1 MMRTI
6 RSASMLLLTE
16 KLWAEIMAKR
26 SKRRPTQ
33 PHRNNVGCMWG
44 LINLFDFRRGHPT
57 QKLLSDKKHGSNR
70 HIGTGYSKIKL
81 DSLRNSHETG
91 TLVDEIRQ
99 DQASLGLASIKELI
113 EEEMFQSLIKKISM
127 DEAQRV
133 TSSTQREVPLR
144 WNYKLRRQK
153 SKLIHG
159 NQGKNGM
166 DVSGSLDGIHSGSM
180 DLTEISSLTFDVP
193 ALLLDL
199 ESYTVQQANIGSN
212 DKFDLRTSL
221 ESTSL
226 DEKISL
232 VQHTLAEFAQIIAG
246 QKSMIE
252 GQNHGQLSVQPKMLM
267 DRLDVANSD
276 KELFMKLLQDPDSF
290 LLKFIQNLHDVQVKK
305 ASKLGSERYS
315 ENVALLVEENGNSGK
330 SNESDGDQS
339 LQKQKRYN
347 FFWRKDKLK
356 ATKQTKQNSSSEALS
371 KIVVLRPNR
380 VRSLNSSFIITPSSS
395 PQSNHVL
402 KYNENGER
410 IASNFSIKEIKRK
423 IQQIF
428 CESRQT
434 HVISMDGIR
443 HRIPVRSTDYG
454 DLSELIHGGSAAASS
469 VSHCCDDNKLTGSF
483 DLDNVSKKITSEEKF
498 EVNGNSHI
506 SHTASRS
513 ESFIYEEA
521 RKHLAEMLD
530 TRVDGLPRV
539 QSSEP
544 LVKLL
549 SLVNFNE
556 LSPASSP
563 QEDEFAMSSKET
575 GDSSLRHL
583 DKGEFAETSSLE
595 ATYVAGSTEIIEMV
609 DTKRIVDSN
618 ELAVPLESSG
628 SELIVVNEICEEEST
643 TSPGSVQSNLR
654 PSNLAGENLITLGR
668 INEKPEQPSPVSV
681 LEPLVSDDINNPNSA
696 DIDNYDN
703 QVRHQQAVH
712 EDGNN
717 FVGIVESPDSNVRL
731 RDYLQD
737 YQARF
742 DYVKV
747 VLEAS
752 GLTNEFPRKWN
763 MEDQLLEPSLFNE
776 IGIFFC
782 FLQDDP
788 KLLFD
793 CMNEVLSEMHEK
805 FLKCT
810 PWLSFIKQN
819 VLPVPLGGSLIHE
832 VGKGLEWHLRIH
844 LPNTL
849 DQVVKKGLEGQCW
862 IDLRFEAENI
872 TNKLCDAILDDAVK
886 EIVFDSMC

>member
-1 MMRTI
+1 
-6 RSASMLLLTE
+6 
-16 KLWAEIMAKR
+16 MAKR
-26 SKRRPTQ
+26 SKRRPAQ
-33 PHRNNVGCMWG
+33 PQRNNVGCMWG
-44 LINLFDFRRGHPT
+44 LISLFDFRRGHPT
-57 QKLLSDKKHGSNR
+57 QKLLSDKRHGSSR
-70 HIGTGYSKIKL
+70 QTGTGYSKIKL

-91 TLVDEIRQ
+91 SLVDEIRQ
-99 DQASLGLASIKELI
+99 DQASLGLASVKELI
-113 EEEMFQSLIKKISM
+113 EEEMFLSLIKKISM
-127 DEAQRV
+127 DE
-133 TSSTQREVPLR
+133 TQREVPLR
-144 WNYKLRRQK
+144 RNYKPRSQK
-153 SKLIHG
+153 SNLIHG
-159 NQGKNGM
+159 NQGKNVM
-166 DVSGSLDGIHSGSM
+166 AVSGSLDGIHSGSM
-180 DLTEISSLTFDVP
+180 DLTETSSLTFDIP
-193 ALLLDL
+193 AILLDL
-199 ESYTVQQANIGSN
+199 ESYTGQQANVGSN
-212 DKFDLRTSL
+212 DEFDSLPSL

-226 DEKISL
+226 DEKISF
-232 VQHTLAEFAQIIAG
+232 VQHTLADFAQIIAG
-246 QKSMIE
+246 QKSIVE
-252 GQNHGQLSVQPKMLM
+252 GQNHGQLVVQPKKLI
-267 DRLDVANSD
+267 DQLDDTNSD

-290 LLKFIQNLHDVQVKK
+290 LLKFIQNLYDVQVKK
-305 ASKLGSERYS
+305 TSKLGSERYS
-315 ENVALLVEENGNSGK
+315 ENVALLAEENGNSGK
-330 SNESDGDQS
+330 SNESDSNQS

-356 ATKQTKQNSSSEALS
+356 ATEQNSSSEAS
-371 KIVVLRPNR
+371 NKIVVLRPNR
-380 VRSLNSSFIITPSSS
+380 VRSLNSSFIIAPGSS
-395 PQSNHVL
+395 PQSHHAL
-402 KYNENGER
+402 KYNETGER

-434 HVISMDGIR
+434 HAISMDGVL

-469 VSHCCDDNKLTGSF
+469 VSHCCDVNKLPGSF
-483 DLDNVSKKITSEEKF
+483 DLDNISKKISSEEKF
-498 EVNGNSHI
+498 EVDGNSHI
-506 SHTASRS
+506 SRSASRS

-521 RKHLAEMLD
+521 RKHLADLLD
-530 TRVDGLPRV
+530 TRVDGSPRV
-539 QSSEP
+539 QASEP

-549 SLVNFNE
+549 SLLNFNE

-563 QEDEFAMSSKET
+563 QRDEFAMSSKET
-575 GDSSLRHL
+575 GDFSLRHL
-583 DKGEFAETSSLE
+583 DQGEVAETSSMEVTHVGKDLNME
-595 ATYVAGSTEIIEMV
+595 GNTEIIEMV
-609 DTKRIVDSN
+609 DTESIVDSN
-618 ELAVPLESSG
+618 ELAIPLESSG
-628 SELIVVNEICEEEST
+628 SELIVVNEIYEEESI
-643 TSPGSVQSNLR
+643 TSPGSDAFGEQSSTLVQSSKLR
-654 PSNLAGENLITLGR
+654 PSNIAGENLITLES

-681 LEPLVSDDINNPNSA
+681 LEPFVSDDINSPDSA
-696 DIDNYDN
+696 DFDNYDN

-712 EDGNN
+712 EEGNN

-742 DYVKV
+742 DYVEA

-752 GLTNEFPRKWN
+752 GLTNEFPRQLD

-793 CMNEVLSEMHEK
+793 CMNEVLLEIHER

-832 VGKGLEWHLRIH
+832 VRRGLEWHLRIH

-849 DQVVKKGLEGQCW
+849 DQIVKKGLEGQCW

-886 EIVFDSMC
+886 EIVCDSVLSSEYFGIHHF